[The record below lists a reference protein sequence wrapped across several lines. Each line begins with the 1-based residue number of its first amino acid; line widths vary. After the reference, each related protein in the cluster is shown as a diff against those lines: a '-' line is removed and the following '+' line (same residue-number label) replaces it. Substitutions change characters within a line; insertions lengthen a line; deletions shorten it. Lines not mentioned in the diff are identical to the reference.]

1 MNVSKKSTKEF
12 EKGWTELSLKY
23 REWED
28 MKAKGKM
35 KMKKKINKGTHMMTL
50 DGKEYYDFDFSRY
63 QYYYSYPEDHIG
75 LATPSTQR

>member
-1 MNVSKKSTKEF
+1 MNTSKKLTKEF

-35 KMKKKINKGTHMMTL
+35 KMKKKINKGTHYINS
-50 DGKEYYDFDFSRY
+50 DGK
-63 QYYYSYPEDHIG
+63 
-75 LATPSTQR
+75 